1 MGAKPLERF
10 RFHDENDYE
19 YEILSI
25 VSSARAWTSVILA
38 GKRGSRRHFTTSFT
52 ELNVR
57 NFSILQSGEVFT
69 SFNNDDSA
77 YFSGEKKYIEEFRSG
92 FFWQYEKKV

>member
-1 MGAKPLERF
+1 MGAKPLERL

-19 YEILSI
+19 DEILSI
-25 VSSARAWTSVILA
+25 VSSARAWTSVIFA

-92 FFWQYEKKV
+92 FFWQYEKKL

>member
-10 RFHDENDYE
+10 RFYNENDYE

-25 VSSARAWTSVILA
+25 VSSARAWASVILA

-57 NFSILQSGEVFT
+57 NFSIL
-69 SFNNDDSA
+69 
-77 YFSGEKKYIEEFRSG
+77 
-92 FFWQYEKKV
+92 

>member
-1 MGAKPLERF
+1 MGAKLLERF
-10 RFHDENDYE
+10 RFHDEKDCE

-25 VSSARAWTSVILA
+25 VSSARARTSVILA

-77 YFSGEKKYIEEFRSG
+77 YLSDEKKYIEEFRSG
-92 FFWQYEKKV
+92 FFWQYEKKL